1 LPEPHGARLEP
12 PEPPRTSFR
21 ERAVT
26 KAILGLLLLGSLVGG
41 AGGLIWVALGNGEED
56 TLDVTHASRVPQ
68 RMVALAVCGL
78 VNAGSAVGMWSFKR
92 WGVYGVVC
100 SSLVAFLINWK
111 LGGVPVALPGLIAV
125 ASVAV
130 FSMAVWIEFD

>member
-1 LPEPHGARLEP
+1 M
-12 PEPPRTSFR
+12 
-21 ERAVT
+21 T